1 MPTGVIGL
9 IAGKSQFPILFARAA
24 KARGLKVVAV
34 AIQGET
40 QAELAA
46 EVDEIVWLKL
56 GQLGKLIKTFQK
68 AGVRQAAM
76 CGGVSKPRM
85 FSDIKPDLK
94 ALLLINKLRHMADDG
109 ILRTLAKVL
118 LDEGIEIVASH
129 DLVPELLAAPGLYTR
144 RGPEPA
150 EQADAEVGWR
160 LAAELG
166 KLDIGQA
173 LVVKGKAVVA
183 VEAMEGTDECIRRGG
198 QLAGGAGAV
207 VVKRCKPTQDQR
219 FDLPSVGEGTMAVMQ
234 RAGAS
239 CLVIEAGRTL
249 VFDHAPMV
257 KRADEAGICI
267 MAWSPTEDGK

>member
-1 MPTGVIGL
+1 MPEDVIGL

-40 QAELAA
+40 LAELAE
-46 EVDEIVWLKL
+46 EVDEITWVSL
-56 GQLGKLIKTFQK
+56 GQLGKLIKTFHK
-68 AGVRQAAM
+68 AGVRRAAM

-85 FSDIKPDLK
+85 FDIKPDLK
-94 ALLLINKLRHMADDG
+94 ALLLIKKLLHMADDG
-109 ILRTLAKVL
+109 ILRTLAGAL
-118 LDEGIEIVASH
+118 AEEGIEIVASH
-129 DLVPELLAAPGLYTR
+129 ELVPELLAAPGQYTR
-144 RGPEPA
+144 RGPTADER
-150 EQADAEVGWR
+150 ADAELGWR

-173 LVVKGKAVVA
+173 LVVKAKAVLA

-198 QLAGGAGAV
+198 GLAGGKDAV
-207 VVKRCKPTQDQR
+207 VVKRCKPTQDLR
-219 FDLPSVGEGTMAVMQ
+219 FDLPSVGEGTVAVMQ

-249 VFDHAPMV
+249 VFDHDPMV
-257 KRADEAGICI
+257 RRAEAAGICI
-267 MAWSPTEDGK
+267 MAWSQAGGDK